1 MQDDQVACSRVE
13 LERVF
18 SGSLGKT
25 SLYSSACSTSRA
37 KIHSLKGSEMPDQHL
52 IKGFSGHF
60 VQIDQWGQRHQ
71 VEYLFGELRGTAP
84 DLSLGKHIGHLKV
97 LSDNPSW

>member
-1 MQDDQVACSRVE
+1 
-13 LERVF
+13 
-18 SGSLGKT
+18 
-25 SLYSSACSTSRA
+25 
-37 KIHSLKGSEMPDQHL
+37 MPDQCL

-84 DLSLGKHIGHLKV
+84 GLSLDKHIGYLNV
-97 LSDNPSW
+97 LSENTS